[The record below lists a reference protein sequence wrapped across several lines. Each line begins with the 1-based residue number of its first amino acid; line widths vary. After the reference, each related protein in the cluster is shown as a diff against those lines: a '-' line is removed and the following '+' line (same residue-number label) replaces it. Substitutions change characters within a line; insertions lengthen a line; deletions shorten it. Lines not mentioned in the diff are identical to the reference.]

1 MQGEAYLVTHLGK
14 ILYTDTDSMQG
25 EGFMKTM
32 TVSNI
37 APINHDQPF
46 LARNSHKLFNKNKIG
61 FVFILLVYF
70 WYTLV
75 PKFFLFSLT
84 NPFFNNSKKRHS
96 WREQFLMRK
105 DEYFK
110 FFFNNSKYC

>member
-1 MQGEAYLVTHLGK
+1 
-14 ILYTDTDSMQG
+14 MQG

-46 LARNSHKLFNKNKIG
+46 VARNSHKLYNKNKID

-70 WYTLV
+70 C
-75 PKFFLFSLT
+75 PKKLIYFPLQIPFLTIQRKNIPEENNFWWERMNISSFFLIIV
-84 NPFFNNSKKRHS
+84 NIANIH
-96 WREQFLMRK
+96 
-105 DEYFK
+105 
-110 FFFNNSKYC
+110 C

>member
-1 MQGEAYLVTHLGK
+1 MLYTDTDPMQGEAYLVTHLGK

-46 LARNSHKLFNKNKIG
+46 LASNSHKLYNKNKIA
-61 FVFILLVYF
+61 FLFLSY
-70 WYTLV
+70 WYTFV
-75 PKFFLFSLT
+75 PK
-84 NPFFNNSKKRHS
+84 N
-96 WREQFLMRK
+96 
-105 DEYFK
+105 
-110 FFFNNSKYC
+110 